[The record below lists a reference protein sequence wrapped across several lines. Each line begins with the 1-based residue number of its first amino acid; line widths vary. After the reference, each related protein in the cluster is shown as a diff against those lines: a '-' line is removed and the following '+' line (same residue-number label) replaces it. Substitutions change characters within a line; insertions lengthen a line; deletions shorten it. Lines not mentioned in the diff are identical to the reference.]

1 MLSIGVTHTCCAVGN
16 SANWTAAMRN
26 PMKMRRAVARRKK
39 RRRSSTPRRSAEVNC
54 VAFCFLHL
62 CEILLSP
69 KYGW

>member
-1 MLSIGVTHTCCAVGN
+1 
-16 SANWTAAMRN
+16 MRN